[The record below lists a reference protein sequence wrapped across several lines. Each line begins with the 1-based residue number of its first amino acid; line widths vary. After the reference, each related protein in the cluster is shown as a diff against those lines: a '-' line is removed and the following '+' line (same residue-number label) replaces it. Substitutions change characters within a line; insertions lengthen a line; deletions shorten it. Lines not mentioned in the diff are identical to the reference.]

1 MPRARLLALFVCAK
15 LFAAADG
22 ATQNDWPS
30 YGGMYAAWRHSALKQ
45 IDTTNV
51 KNLLPAWV
59 FQTGDYEMGLQA
71 TPIVVDGIL
80 YLSTSNSWAFALDG
94 ATGRLLWEYHYTFPS
109 DFRASAYG
117 KQNRGVAVSHGL
129 VFLGTAD
136 NHLIALNQKTGEEVW
151 KVNIEIFASADATS
165 PALRSPSKISSIA
178 GVTGGDSAHRGYLTA
193 FDAKTGRLRWRFYT
207 IPGPGEPGHET
218 WKGDTWKYGGGSTW
232 LTGSFDPE
240 LNLLYWG
247 VGNASSD
254 LNGSAKRK
262 GDNLYTASIV
272 ALDPDT
278 GKLKWHFQEVPND
291 VWDFDAVF
299 EQILVDLPIG
309 GRTRKVMLHPTKGG
323 YIWMLDRAT
332 GEFLKAWP
340 FAKNINWVAGITEDG
355 KLSGRVEPQVGKRT
369 LICPSVVGAK
379 NWNQGAFSPNTGLL
393 YLPVQEMCNDL
404 VAQEQNV
411 AEGGAFTGGNW
422 FIRPPASGKA
432 EGYIAAFDAATGA
445 KQWTVPVTSWI
456 MASILSTDGGLVFTG
471 NPEGD
476 FFALDARTGARLWSF
491 HTGGGHRGSAVSYAI
506 GGTQYIA
513 TPSGWGS
520 LVGAAHRGLFPDA
533 PAPRP
538 GSALFVFK
546 LPESAR

>member
-1 MPRARLLALFVCAK
+1 MPRARLVALFAVAK
-15 LFAAADG
+15 LLLAADG
-22 ATQNDWPS
+22 ATHNDWPS
-30 YGGMYAAWRHSALKQ
+30 YGGMTAAWRHSALKQ
-45 IDTTNV
+45 IDTSNV
-51 KNLLPAWV
+51 KNLAPAWV
-59 FQTGDYEMGLQA
+59 FQTGDYEQGLQS
-71 TPIVVDGIL
+71 TPIVVDGVL

-94 ATGRLLWEYHYTFPS
+94 ATGRVIWEYHYAFPN
-109 DFRASAYG
+109 DVRALAYG
-117 KQNRGVAVSHGL
+117 KQNRGVTVSHGL
-129 VFLGTAD
+129 VFLGTPD
-136 NHLIALNQKTGEEVW
+136 NHLVALNQKTGEEVW
-151 KVNIEIFASADATS
+151 NVNIEDFRQCGCNTTGAPLAIKDMVV
-165 PALRSPSKISSIA
+165 A

-218 WKGDTWKYGGGSTW
+218 WKGDTWKHGGGSTW
-232 LTGSFDPE
+232 MTGSFDPE

-254 LNGSAKRK
+254 LNGSKRK

-278 GKLKWHFQEVPND
+278 GQLKWHFQEVPND
-291 VWDFDAVF
+291 VWDFDATF

-323 YIWMLDRAT
+323 YIWVLDRAT

-379 NWNQGAFSPNTGLL
+379 NWNQGAYSPNTGLL

-404 VAQEQNV
+404 VAQDQEV

-422 FIRPPASGKA
+422 FIRPPPNGKA
-432 EGYIAAFDAATGA
+432 EGYIAAFDPATGA
-445 KQWTVPVTSWI
+445 KRWSAPATSWI
-456 MASILSTDGGLVFTG
+456 MASILSTDGGLIFTG
-471 NPEGD
+471 DPEGN
-476 FFALDARTGARLWSF
+476 FFALDARTGAKLWSF
-491 HTGGGHRGSAVSYAI
+491 HTGGGHRGSSISYAI

-513 TPSGWGS
+513 TPTGWGS
-520 LVGAAHRGLFPDA
+520 LVGAAHGGLFPNS
-533 PAPRP
+533 PAPRA

-546 LPESAR
+546 LPEAVR